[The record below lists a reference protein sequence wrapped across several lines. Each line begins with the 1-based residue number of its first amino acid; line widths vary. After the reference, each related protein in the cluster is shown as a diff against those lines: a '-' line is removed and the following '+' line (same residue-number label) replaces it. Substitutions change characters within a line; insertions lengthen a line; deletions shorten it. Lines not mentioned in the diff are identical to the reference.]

1 MIHGRQW
8 IRRLICMMA
17 AAAFVSA
24 SCLASAA
31 GSYPT
36 PTSAFFVNDFADV
49 IDQADQAA
57 MQQAGEQLY
66 NNTQAQVVVATV
78 ETLDGQEIREYGIGL
93 SRAWKIGD
101 SAGNDNRGVL
111 LLFALQERQ
120 VDIEISTGLEGDIT
134 DGRTGRLLDEYAIPD
149 FREDRFST
157 GLRKTYEQLIALVST
172 VCENGSLPEEEDN
185 TPTARAALLVIA
197 GVIALAVFLILTRRH
212 RGGRGGHG
220 GGGGMD
226 DVATA
231 ILLGSL
237 LGGRGR
243 GGRGGFGGGFGGG
256 GGFSGGG
263 GGFSGGGSSRGF

>member
-8 IRRLICMMA
+8 ISRLICMMA

-24 SCLASAA
+24 SCLASDA

-49 IDQADQAA
+49 IYQADQAA

-157 GLRKTYEQLIALVST
+157 GLRKTYEKLIALVST

-197 GVIALAVFLILTRRH
+197 GVIALAVFLILIRRH

-243 GGRGGFGGGFGGG
+243 GGRGGFGGGFGCGC
-256 GGFSGGG
+256 FSGGG

>member
-1 MIHGRQW
+1 
-8 IRRLICMMA
+8 MMA
-17 AAAFVSA
+17 AAAFMSA

-149 FREDRFST
+149 FREDRFSA
-157 GLRKTYEQLIALVST
+157 GLRKTYEQLISLVRT
-172 VCENGSLPEEEDN
+172 VCENGSLPEEEADH
-185 TPTARAALLVIA
+185 TPPARAALLVIA

-212 RGGRGGHG
+212 RGGRGGRG
-220 GGGGMD
+220 GGGGVD